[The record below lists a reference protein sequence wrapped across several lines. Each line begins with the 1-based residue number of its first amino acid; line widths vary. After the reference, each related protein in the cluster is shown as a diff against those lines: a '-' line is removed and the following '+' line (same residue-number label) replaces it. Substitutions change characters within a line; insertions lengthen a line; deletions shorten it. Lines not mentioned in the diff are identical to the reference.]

1 MNKRKRIN
9 LLQNDID
16 DSDGE
21 EIQEVSYHTYQQ
33 TFWNTKLKTTN

>member
-21 EIQEVSYHTYQQ
+21 EIQEVSHHQLYNSHK
-33 TFWNTKLKTTN
+33 FSTK

>member
-1 MNKRKRIN
+1 MNMNKRKRIN

-21 EIQEVSYHTYQQ
+21 QIQEVSTLSK
-33 TFWNTKLKTTN
+33 NKALKV